1 MTHRNA
7 DCPSPKTSQNDP
19 SIWPFVLVVTLS
31 LATPQPAFSQF
42 DIEKAPFDY
51 SKTKDENAITELIA
65 KVESGET
72 TLKEDRTFGYLQSL
86 LSELEVSRH
95 SQCLVFSKTSLQVG
109 YISTRN
115 PRAIYFNDDVM
126 VGWTPTSRELE
137 IAAIDPFKGAIFY
150 GVKQP
155 RDAVG
160 TSGAAVAND
169 VTGIHFE
176 RNDGCLSCHASRS
189 TLQVPGLMLKSF
201 VTDGEGRPLNGFSH
215 ISHESPYERRYG
227 GWYVTGSPQGL
238 VHRGNVFGLDAA
250 RQSRR
255 EPGFRAV
262 LQAPVAVE
270 EPDGYMAE
278 TSDIVA
284 HLVFS
289 HLTEGINLL
298 TRVGLEARLNVRSDA
313 EDRLVRYFVFA
324 DEPPLPVS
332 IDRSQSAFA
341 GRFEAVWD
349 AGSGDAG
356 LRALDLE
363 TRLLKYRLSW
373 LVGHRSFRELPVECR
388 TRLIDRFKVGLQSGQ
403 PEKLFGHLSKEERR
417 DALKITQ
424 DRYAEWR

>member
-1 MTHRNA
+1 MLVQL
-7 DCPSPKTSQNDP
+7 PQNSSVAQESATTAKQDSGSAAAPEEIEFSDRVLYGRDP
-19 SIWPFVLVVTLS
+19 V
-31 LATPQPAFSQF
+31 
-42 DIEKAPFDY
+42 DY
-51 SKTKDENAITELIA
+51 SGKRIDDAITQALERNGDVLKSVKPESRSGFLKA
-65 KVESGET
+65 VLQFLNVPVESQ
-72 TLKEDRTFGYLQSL
+72 L
-86 LSELEVSRH
+86 
-95 SQCLVFSKTSLQVG
+95 LVFSKTARVQPPVG
-109 YISTRN
+109 PKS

-137 IAAIDPFKGAIFY
+137 IVAIDPFKGAIFY

-155 RDAVG
+155 RNVAGNSAGAVG
-160 TSGAAVAND
+160 GDIA
-169 VTGIHFE
+169 GIHFE

-215 ISHESPYERRYG
+215 ISHESPYERRFG

-238 VHRGNVFGLDAA
+238 VHRGNVFGLEAA
-250 RQSRR
+250 NQNRR

-313 EDRLVRYFVFA
+313 EDRLVRYVVFA
-324 DEPPLPVS
+324 DEPPLPAS
-332 IDRSQSAFA
+332 IDRSLSAFA
-341 GRFEAVWD
+341 GRFEAVSGSD
-349 AGSGDAG
+349 SGDPG
-356 LRALDLE
+356 LRTLDLE

-388 TRLIDRFKVGLQSGQ
+388 SRLIDRFKAGLQSGQ
-403 PEKLFGHLSKEERR
+403 PEKLFGHVSEEERR
-417 DALKITQ
+417 TALKIAQ
-424 DRYAEWR
+424 ASYPEWR